1 MINKNYKILELKK
14 ILKHY
19 KLKVSGKKKELITRL
34 ILDSKSSNHV
44 F

>member
-1 MINKNYKILELKK
+1 MFQLDKLKK